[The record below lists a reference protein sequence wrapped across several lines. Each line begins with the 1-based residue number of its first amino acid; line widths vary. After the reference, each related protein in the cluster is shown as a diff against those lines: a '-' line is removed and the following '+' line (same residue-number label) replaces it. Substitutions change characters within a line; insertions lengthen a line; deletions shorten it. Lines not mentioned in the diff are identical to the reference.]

1 VGALLAAS
9 MTAWLHQLT
18 GLAAGEDMLAGAG
31 GRGGK
36 AMIATLRRRLI
47 AVLGRLTRH
56 ARHLVLRIPPGTTC
70 CPRCQ
75 PGCESCPH
83 PADLRTRAL
92 RSPPS
97 ATARQPDSQEG
108 LRTANPARLP
118 GRQHARG
125 QESRRTKVTYRG
137 RTQPPRYSRIR
148 G

>member
-108 LRTANPARLP
+108 LRTANPARSARPRPGIPSHQGHLP
-118 GRQHARG
+118 RPDSATALFADSGL
-125 QESRRTKVTYRG
+125 T
-137 RTQPPRYSRIR
+137 
-148 G
+148 